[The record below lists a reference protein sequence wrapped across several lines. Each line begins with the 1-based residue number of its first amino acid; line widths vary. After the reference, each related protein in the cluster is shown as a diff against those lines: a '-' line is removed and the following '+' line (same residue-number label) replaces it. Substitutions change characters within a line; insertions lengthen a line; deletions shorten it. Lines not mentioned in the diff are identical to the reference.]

1 MINMA
6 MNAAPAI
13 VIPTINAT
21 DTPVARA
28 PDATNKTELSVKT
41 LKWFLRKKN
50 FLLWPDNENII
61 DQDQD
66 GWILASCFLAF
77 Y

>member
-13 VIPTINAT
+13 VIPTINPT
-21 DTPVARA
+21 DTPVVRA

-50 FLLWPDNENII
+50 FLLWPYHKKII